1 MSRINNPFSQ
11 EEEAHRQPLNVRSAI
26 MIQFGVIASDGARE
40 KPKSGEEK
48 TTKNFSLIQF

>member
-1 MSRINNPFSQ
+1 MSPINNPFSQ

-26 MIQFGVIASDGARE
+26 MIQFGVIAADGRE
-40 KPKSGEEK
+40 KSRKAAKK